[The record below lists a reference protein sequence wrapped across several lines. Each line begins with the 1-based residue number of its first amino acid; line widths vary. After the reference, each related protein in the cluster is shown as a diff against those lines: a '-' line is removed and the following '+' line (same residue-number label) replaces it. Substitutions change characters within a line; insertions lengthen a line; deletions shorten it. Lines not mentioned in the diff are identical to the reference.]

1 MERIDQIFKHPAYR
15 EALAK
20 IEDLEKTR
28 IFCGHDFTHFLDV
41 ARIAYIMNLEE
52 GRKLPKAQIY
62 AAALLHDIGRH
73 EQYLYGTP
81 HHEASAKI
89 AGKILSECG
98 FLEEEKVNIL
108 EAILE
113 HRQSPEIKAIF
124 RQCYI
129 GQIKCPDR
137 VIGVKQSR
145 NVIGAIQRKIIR
157 YSTRRKEF
165 S

>member
-1 MERIDQIFKHPAYR
+1 MERIDQILQHPAYR
-15 EALAK
+15 EALSK

-52 GRKLPKAQIY
+52 GTKIPKAQIY

-98 FLEEEKVNIL
+98 FLEEEKANIL

-113 HRQSPEIKAIF
+113 HRAEPGNQSDLSAVLYRADKMSRPCYRCKAEPECHWSDTK
-124 RQCYI
+124 
-129 GQIKCPDR
+129 K
-137 VIGVKQSR
+137 
-145 NVIGAIQRKIIR
+145 NNTIQ
-157 YSTRRKEF
+157 Y
-165 S
+165 